1 MSLIESRQTI
11 LAIDPASKTT
21 GWAIM
26 TAQEIIDG
34 GILRSSSKGTAIN
47 RIEQQ
52 IEALAE
58 IIDAAKRGGVS
69 ECVIEI
75 PGGKQG
81 AKTGGRN
88 VASLSVYGMAAG
100 AIWAT
105 LRASGLHVHTVT
117 PEWTRGITK
126 QKRQQNVSYKW
137 RASGY
142 DVTMDSPDADLADAI
157 GLGEWWLV
165 TRKLKGA

>member
-1 MSLIESRQTI
+1 MSQTI

-26 TAQEIIDG
+26 TAFEIIDG
-34 GILRSSSKGTAIN
+34 GILRSTSTETAIN
-47 RIEQQ
+47 RIQQ
-52 IEALAE
+52 QVECLTE
-58 IIDAAKRGGVS
+58 IIDKAKGVGVD

-100 AIWAT
+100 AMWAT
-105 LRASGLHVHTVT
+105 LRASGLHVHTVS
-117 PEWTRGITK
+117 PEWTRGLTK
-126 QKRQQNVSYKW
+126 KKRQQNVSYKW

-165 TRKLKGA
+165 TRKLNREKLP